1 MGMQYHGACV
11 SVLNKFAKQIHK
23 INLPAKNITNCAFG
37 GPKNSD
43 LFVTSALKGMKNSEI
58 KKFKFSG
65 SLFKIQ
71 TNAIGINQK
80 KFVIKNVKKRPL
92 L

>member
-1 MGMQYHGACV
+1 MP
-11 SVLNKFAKQIHK
+11 L
-23 INLPAKNITNCAFG
+23 G

-80 KFVIKNVKKRPL
+80 KFVIKNAKKRPL

>member
-1 MGMQYHGACV
+1 
-11 SVLNKFAKQIHK
+11 
-23 INLPAKNITNCAFG
+23 
-37 GPKNSD
+37 
-43 LFVTSALKGMKNSEI
+43 MKNSEI

-71 TNAIGINQK
+71 TNAIGVNQK